1 MGTGNKFKCGVGP
14 SNKLKGG
21 DMELFIIK
29 FKDAELKV
37 GEGKKSFSMSPQWT
51 ARINCIFF
59 IFFIFL

>member
-37 GEGKKSFSMSPQWT
+37 GEGKKSFSMSPQ
-51 ARINCIFF
+51 
-59 IFFIFL
+59 